1 MARRWMDIS
10 LLLPPLLW
18 AATGAWAASAPAP
31 RSAPGQAAPTVTP
44 PASGRLALAAAQPEP
59 IAKSAARQSASGAS
73 VGAAGSDASSAAAAS
88 PALRIGDVIP
98 LPEEVVHAAGVHFGD
113 DGGVRFTLPARE
125 AVRLPGGFADPT
137 RYLQNMPG
145 VGNDSDFDGLLFVRG
160 GEADQ
165 TRIYVDQV
173 SVSDPYHFGGVVSF
187 LNTDV
192 IDQLEFVPGGYAA
205 DYGDALGGV
214 VRVRR
219 RIGNLQAFHTS
230 GSLSTTTLNGTLEGP
245 IGSGGAGS
253 WLVAGRRSYLDKLL
267 GSRSVG
273 RAVLP
278 SYFDVDGRLYQRFG
292 AHDLRLGVMRSG
304 DGLSARMSDQ
314 FTFAPADSGG
324 LTWDRVL
331 TLASLNWEHASG
343 PWRFAQTAAYSWRDQ
358 EAVLHG
364 TVPQAASG
372 DFRTFDWRGDASR
385 PLAGVTWAA
394 GAQLVHTHL
403 DYHIDFNRLSLE
415 QPDRRSAPRSP
426 LDTVRTVSD
435 FEGRNLYLAGY
446 GQATLHLAD
455 SAVTATVGMRVES
468 ATRTGQTEPTP
479 RLHLS
484 WGTPWR
490 FVLSAAAGSY
500 RQFPSDRIEAD
511 PQIGSAELRA
521 ERARHLTLGVALPL
535 AGGGRLSVEG
545 YHKRLNDLI
554 AYAPDAAEGEP
565 RFASTGSGTARGVEF
580 LAHLPGPRWSAWA
593 AYTLGEVRYRDRA
606 DLPEYAPSQ
615 DLRHLFSFVGRYQPS
630 ARWTLGVK
638 WRAHSGRPYT
648 PIVGR
653 ENVSEFVEGVEW
665 IPVQGSYNSA
675 RFPWYHRLDVRAE
688 REFRL
693 AGLRASAFLEVI
705 NLYGRNNLYDYRYV
719 DGFGRAVPVNM
730 LPMLP
735 TFGLT
740 VSL

>member
-1 MARRWMDIS
+1 MASMVRRWTDIC
-10 LLLPPLLW
+10 LLVLPLLC
-18 AATGAWAASAPAP
+18 AAAGAWAESAP
-31 RSAPGQAAPTVTP
+31 SAPEAKSVAQAA
-44 PASGRLALAAAQPEP
+44 ASGS
-59 IAKSAARQSASGAS
+59 SAGT
-73 VGAAGSDASSAAAAS
+73 AAAAPS
-88 PALRIGDVIP
+88 STAAPSSASRLSEVIS
-98 LPEEVVHAAGVHFGD
+98 LPEEVVHAGGLRFVD
-113 DGGVRFTLPARE
+113 DGGVRFTVPAHE
-125 AVRLPGGFADPT
+125 TARLPGGFADPT
-137 RYLQNMPG
+137 RYLQSLPG

-160 GEADQ
+160 AAADQ
-165 TRIYVDQV
+165 TRIYLDQV

-192 IDQLEFVPGGYAA
+192 IDQLDFVPSGYAA

-219 RIGNLQAFHTS
+219 RIGNLQSFHAS
-230 GSLSTTTLNGTLEGP
+230 GTLSVTTLNGTVEGP
-245 IGSGGAGS
+245 TGNAGTGS
-253 WLVAGRRSYLDKLL
+253 WLLAARRSYLDKLL
-267 GSRSVG
+267 GSRTVG
-273 RAVLP
+273 HAVLP

-292 AHDLRLGVMRSG
+292 THDLRLGVMRSG
-304 DGLSARMSDQ
+304 DGLSARMSDE
-314 FTFAPADSGG
+314 FTFAPADSAG

-331 TLASLNWEHASG
+331 TLVSLNWEHASG
-343 PWRFAQTAAYSWRDQ
+343 PWCFAQTAAYSWRDQ

-364 TVPQAASG
+364 TVPQTATG
-372 DFRTFDWRGDASR
+372 QCRTFDWRGDATR

-394 GAQLVHTHL
+394 GAQVTQTHL

-435 FEGRNLYLAGY
+435 FEGRNLYVAGY
-446 GQATLHLAD
+446 AQATFHLAD
-455 SAVTATVGMRVES
+455 SAVTATLGARLER
-468 ATRTGQTEPTP
+468 ATRSGQTEPTP
-479 RLHLS
+479 RLNLT
-484 WGTPWR
+484 WRTPWR
-490 FVLSAAAGSY
+490 VVANAAAGSY

-521 ERARHLTLGVALPL
+521 ERARHLTLGLALPL
-535 AGGGRLSVEG
+535 RGGGRLSVEA
-545 YHKRLNDLI
+545 YHKRLNDLV
-554 AYAPDAAEGEP
+554 AYVADAAEGDP

-580 LAHLPGPRWSAWA
+580 LAHLPGPRWSVWA
-593 AYTLGEVRYRDRA
+593 AYTLGEVRYRDRT
-606 DLPEYAPSQ
+606 DLPEYAPAQ
-615 DLRHLFSFVGRYQPS
+615 DLRHILSFAGRCQPS
-630 ARWTLGVK
+630 AHWTFGVK
-638 WRAHSGRPYT
+638 WRAYSGRPYT

-705 NLYGRNNLYDYRYV
+705 NLYGRHNLYDYRYV
-719 DGFGRAVPVNM
+719 DGFGRAVPVTM

-735 TFGLT
+735 TLGLT